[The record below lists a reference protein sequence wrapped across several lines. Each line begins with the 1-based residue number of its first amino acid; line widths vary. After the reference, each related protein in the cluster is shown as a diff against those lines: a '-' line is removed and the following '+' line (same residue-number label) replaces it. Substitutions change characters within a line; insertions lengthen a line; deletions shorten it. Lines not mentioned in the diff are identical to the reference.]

1 MRLSH
6 TIVLASTNRHKLE
19 EFQALFFSYPGI
31 QIQSADQLIRNTEG
45 IQFAERHE
53 TYAEN
58 AIAKA
63 RLVNQACHYP
73 TLADDSGLEVEG
85 IGWKP
90 GVRSH
95 RYATPRPGVSQDVAN
110 QELLLKELSHPEAS
124 RNARFVCTLALLVE
138 GILLQS
144 TGVLEGTILQQAR
157 GKHGFGYDPLFLP
170 RGSSKTLAEMS
181 SGEKNSISHRSRA
194 LADLMGQV
202 RKLGIVLAKP

>member
-6 TIVLASTNRHKLE
+6 TLVLASTNRHKLE

-31 QIQSADQLIRNTEG
+31 EIRSCGDFVRNTEG
-45 IQFAERHE
+45 LGFAERHD

-63 RLVNQACHYP
+63 RLINQACHYP

-85 IGWKP
+85 LGWKP

-95 RYATPRPGVSQDVAN
+95 RYASPRAGVSQDVAN
-110 QELLLKELSHPEAS
+110 QELLLKELSNPETS

-138 GILLQS
+138 GVLVQA
-144 TGVLEGTILQQAR
+144 TGVLEGTIQREPR
-157 GKHGFGYDPLFLP
+157 GKHGFGYDPVFLP

-181 SGEKNSISHRSRA
+181 AGEKNSISHRSRA

-202 RKLGIVLAKP
+202 RRLGIVLAKP